1 MVLIFV
7 SYFHITL
14 ESMSTS
20 TSTSKST
27 YKSTPLFDINVS
39 LKRDAEAKASLKRGP
54 EEKLWL
60 HGEEY
65 STSIDVLFKNIKKGL
80 KAQMRSAFLDGKAD
94 RKADCK
100 STENPRVCTDS
111 ASIDLFVW
119 LEKNKAE
126 ELLNAYGI
134 DVWAETSIDVFKRV
148 FRLLYYANHEDST
161 NIKIFSLIAFLENVT
176 DYMCP
181 CGTHCRRPNTDTEG
195 FFNRP
200 STCPLIHPT
209 SNGEQLTGTRVVM
222 YGGRSAVISYEE
234 TIIHG
239 TTRKIQE
246 VQSYSATDETQLTRL
261 SSVIRIYLREN
272 SFSASLPDMIS
283 DIINEWQLMFTHSPW
298 ESYLRPVDFQIIKM
312 EFLHCEC
319 LFFIPYVD
327 STKSISA
334 DSLSKSLPIKEF
346 LINLI
351 SLATAIKCAIVELD
365 ARNQKVINSN
375 IGETNSWWLL
385 MLPNGQWVWKHARS
399 DGLRRFDAETI
410 HNMKIDEFEQF
421 KKWNPDPGNSER
433 LAEPGST
440 DIYGMGKQLLQLLC
454 SAYGLNPPP
463 ERFCPGY
470 GRYTLLVDLLRSGCP
485 KSWVSFISFLLN
497 EIPEARPNIEEI
509 TRIIELLKLEERDV
523 FREQLITPNDSDSP
537 QRTVL
542 GIQHLLSQVLDYV
555 SFGDNYSETINTM
568 QNMKLLHVSAHL
580 AAISGLNKERDIL
593 RRVGVPEPLI
603 GYSGNLPY
611 GLKIG
616 PRQSREALQKL
627 QDPLQPPRSWYELL
641 FDKLSI
647 FLSRLTH
654 TLFQSV

>member
-7 SYFHITL
+7 PYFHITL
-14 ESMSTS
+14 ESMSTI
-20 TSTSKST
+20 
-27 YKSTPLFDINVS
+27 FDLNVS
-39 LKRDAEAKASLKRGP
+39 LKKDAEAKARLEKDAEAKASLKRGP

-60 HGEEY
+60 HGEQY
-65 STSIDVLFKNIKKGL
+65 STSIDDLFKKIEKGL
-80 KAQMRSAFLDGKAD
+80 KAQMRSALLS

-126 ELLNAYGI
+126 KLLNAYGI

-222 YGGRSAVISYEE
+222 YGGRSAFISYEE
-234 TIIHG
+234 TTIIHD

-246 VQSYSATDETQLTRL
+246 VQSYSATDETQLTKL

-298 ESYLRPVDFQIIKM
+298 ESYLRPVDFQIINM
-312 EFLHCEC
+312 GFLDCEC

-365 ARNQKVINSN
+365 TRNQKVINCN

-399 DGLRRFDAETI
+399 DGLRRFDADTI
-410 HNMKIDEFEQF
+410 HHLGHDAFEQL
-421 KKWNPDPGNSER
+421 KKWNLDPGNSER

-555 SFGDNYSETINTM
+555 SFGDNYSETINIM
-568 QNMKLLHVSAHL
+568 QNIKLLRVSADL
-580 AAISGLNKERDIL
+580 AAIARLNEERDVL
-593 RRVGVPEPLI
+593 RRLGVPEPLI
-603 GYSGNLPY
+603 GNGGNLLY
-611 GLKIG
+611 DLKMG
-616 PRQSREALQKL
+616 PTQSREALQKL

-654 TLFQSV
+654 TLFQSVQDSNLE